1 MMKGKTSSFLSLAI
15 MLAVGVFF
23 LLHPGDTLISAARIV
38 GIALIVIGALGMVNQ
53 LLRKDEKIMAAVI
66 VYAVEI
72 IAGIIILSSPAF
84 VISLYPI
91 IIGIIVVIYGA
102 SDVLSAIQ
110 MKRLG
115 MESWKPSIVLAAIS
129 VILGVLILL
138 NPFSTVSTLVR
149 IIGIVLIYKAITGM
163 FIRIK
168 L

>member
-1 MMKGKTSSFLSLAI
+1 MMRGKTSSFVSLAI

-23 LLHPGDTLISAARIV
+23 LLHPGDTLITAARIV
-38 GIALIVIGALGMVNQ
+38 GIALVVIGAIGVLNQ
-53 LLRKDEKIMAAVI
+53 LLRKEDKIIPAIV
-66 VYAVEI
+66 VYAVEVV
-72 IAGIIILSSPAF
+72 AGIVILSSPAF

-91 IIGIIVVIYGA
+91 IIGIIVALYGL

-115 MESWKPSIVLAAIS
+115 MSVWKPSIVMAIIS
-129 VILGVLILL
+129 VILGILILC
-138 NPFSTVSTLVR
+138 NPFGTVSTLVR
-149 IIGIVLIYKAITGM
+149 IIGLVLIYKAITGM

>member
-1 MMKGKTSSFLSLAI
+1 MKGKTSSFLSLAI

-23 LLHPGDTLISAARIV
+23 LLHPGDTLITAARII
-38 GIALIVIGALGMVNQ
+38 GIALIVIGAIGVLNQ
-53 LLRKDEKIMAAVI
+53 LLRKEDKIVPAII
-66 VYAVEI
+66 VYGVEV

-91 IIGIIVVIYGA
+91 IIGIIVVLYGV
-102 SDVLSAIQ
+102 SDVLSSIQ

-115 MESWKPSIVLAAIS
+115 IAAWKPSIILAAIS
-129 VILGVLILL
+129 VILGIVILC
-138 NPFSTVSTLVR
+138 NPFGTVSALVR
-149 IIGIVLIYKAITGM
+149 IIGVVLIYKAITGM

>member
-1 MMKGKTSSFLSLAI
+1 
-15 MLAVGVFF
+15 
-23 LLHPGDTLISAARIV
+23 
-38 GIALIVIGALGMVNQ
+38 VIGAIGVLNQ
-53 LLRKDEKIMAAVI
+53 LLRKEDKIIPAII
-66 VYAVEI
+66 VYGIEV

-91 IIGIIVVIYGA
+91 IIGIIVVLYGL

-115 MESWKPSIVLAAIS
+115 ITAWKPSIILAAIS
-129 VILGVLILL
+129 VILGIVILC
-138 NPFSTVSTLVR
+138 NPFGTVSALVR

-163 FIRIK
+163 FILVK